1 MYQTDG
7 QRKSNREGMVNRMPF
22 YLGRKTIRKVP
33 GTVIKAAPLPDPVI
47 TQGFGSRK
55 KVGVLAKEAG
65 YQSILLVTDQTLF
78 ALGFHKKV
86 VESLEEQGIR
96 VTIFSDIA
104 SEPTV
109 KIVEEGRAAAV
120 ACEADCIVALGG
132 GSVMDSSKIIASS
145 AKHPQLPIHLY
156 LHKFALAES
165 GSLPMINIPSTA
177 GTGAECTVGAVVMNE
192 SGVKCATVVL
202 GLNVPHVIL
211 DSELIVNAPRSVTVW
226 CAIDALSHGLEG
238 LLADVASS
246 EEDIWKSRECVRLI
260 FENLPFLIH
269 TLDSKVKRD
278 DAAAQE
284 MVSGGDAVA
293 QNTEGSSEITLQS
306 TGSDGDT
313 ASQGDETC
321 GDVAMQKYIE
331 ARQATLL
338 AAHYGGNAINTQ
350 LAGYV
355 HAFAHSIGALYHIPH
370 GKAIAWCLIPIV
382 AVQENLCY
390 EEMAE
395 LAVHCHLAE
404 ETDSVETAADK
415 LLLALKKL
423 LEECG
428 LEKGCPLLK
437 VDDYDQLTR
446 MIELDSINYSP
457 AVTFSDLEIRMLL
470 DQIRRGY

>member
-1 MYQTDG
+1 
-7 QRKSNREGMVNRMPF
+7 MPF

-33 GTVIKAAPLPDPVI
+33 GSVIKAAPLPDPVI

-96 VTIFSDIA
+96 VTLFSDIA

-246 EEDIWKSRECVRLI
+246 EEDIWKSQECVRLI

-278 DAAAQE
+278 DA
-284 MVSGGDAVA
+284 
-293 QNTEGSSEITLQS
+293 
-306 TGSDGDT
+306 
-313 ASQGDETC
+313 
-321 GDVAMQKYIE
+321 AMQKYIE

-428 LEKGCPLLK
+428 LEKECPLLK